1 MLFLLIGLGIFVEFL
16 FSERLNFT
24 MPPSMSYGELIGM
37 STQDVGDIRRW
48 SREELEWVRQN
59 TDAGNSLL
67 VHSQDLIFSRSNLFS
82 YVL

>member
-1 MLFLLIGLGIFVEFL
+1 MLFLLIGLGIFVDF
-16 FSERLNFT
+16 FSSERLNFT

-82 YVL
+82 SVL